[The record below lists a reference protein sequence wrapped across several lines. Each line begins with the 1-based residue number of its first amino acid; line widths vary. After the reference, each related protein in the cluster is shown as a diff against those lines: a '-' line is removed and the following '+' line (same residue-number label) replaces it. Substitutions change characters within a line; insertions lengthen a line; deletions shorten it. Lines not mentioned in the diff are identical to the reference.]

1 MSRKSS
7 FAASTLTV
15 TLKES
20 LTLDGRDYGGS
31 QSYSFSSIGN
41 VTRRI
46 ETVTTTEATILTFSS
61 AMAAGQYIPANIKYL
76 RFSNLDDT
84 NHIVL
89 TFANENDDEMAVKL
103 DAGQSFIMNG
113 DNSGGMADVLDAID
127 GTGLSLSLGDLKSV
141 TADADTAS
149 CDMEIFIAG
158 A

>member
-1 MSRKSS
+1 MARKGT

-20 LTLDGRDYGGS
+20 LTLDGRDYGGN

-46 ETVTTTEATILTFSS
+46 ETVTTTEATIITFSTS
-61 AMAAGQYIPANIKYL
+61 MGPGQYIPGQVKYL

-89 TFANENDDEMAVKL
+89 TFANENDDEAAIKL
-103 DAGQSFIMNG
+103 DAGQSFVING
-113 DNSGGMADVLDAID
+113 DNSGGMVDVLDAID
-127 GTGLSLSLGDLKSV
+127 GTGLTYSLGDLKSV

-149 CDMEIFIAG
+149 CDMEIFIASS
-158 A
+158 

>member
-1 MSRKSS
+1 MARKTAY
-7 FAASTLTV
+7 AAATLTV
-15 TLKES
+15 TMSEAITINSK
-20 LTLDGRDYGGS
+20 DYGS
-31 QSYSFSSIGN
+31 TQTFTVDSIAN
-41 VTRRI
+41 IDRRI
-46 ETVTTTEATILTFSS
+46 VTVTTTEATIMTFST
-61 AMAAGQYIPANIKYL
+61 AMAAGQSIPAKVQYI
-76 RFSNLDDT
+76 RFTNLDDT

-103 DAGQSFIMNG
+103 DAGQSFVMNG

-149 CDMEIFIAG
+149 CDMEMFIAG

>member
-46 ETVTTTEATILTFSS
+46 ETVTTTEATFLTFSS
-61 AMAAGQYIPANIKYL
+61 AMAAGTYIPANIKYL

-89 TFANENDDEMAVKL
+89 TFANENDDEMAIKL

-113 DNSGGMADVLDAID
+113 DNSGGMADVMDAESSAL
-127 GTGLSLSLGDLKSV
+127 TVSLGDLKSV

-149 CDMEIFIAG
+149 CDMEMFIAG